1 MTMDAKF
8 KERLTLIN
16 KAIRCEP
23 VDRIPL
29 IWQGTA
35 PAPIQMGLT
44 MAEFA
49 FEPLKGIKAQLDYMD
64 KLGVDGS
71 NAPLWFRADVG
82 LTATWLSHIKMPGRE
97 LPANMIWQVE
107 EKENM
112 SIEDYDVILNQG
124 FEAFM
129 GQLLPRLVD
138 MQQFQEG
145 AGQMGQFTPVMFQQI
160 IARGYPVVAAGM
172 STIPFETLCGGRS
185 MMAFFMDL
193 YRIPDKVK
201 EVLDAMT
208 PMYIGMAVQ
217 AMENTSGIRG
227 CWVGGWRTASAL
239 LAPKLWDKFVF
250 PYMQQVVYGLAE
262 NDIISV
268 LHLDQDWTRDLA
280 RLLELPAKKCVLNL
294 DGMTDIRKARKILG
308 DHMAI
313 LGDVPAELLATG
325 TPDQVRDYVKHLIA
339 DIGTTGLLLCPGC
352 DAPINAKHENLMAM
366 YDAGREFG
374 ASA

>member
-1 MTMDAKF
+1 
-8 KERLTLIN
+8 
-16 KAIRCEP
+16 
-23 VDRIPL
+23 
-29 IWQGTA
+29 
-35 PAPIQMGLT
+35 
-44 MAEFA
+44 
-49 FEPLKGIKAQLDYMD
+49 
-64 KLGVDGS
+64 
-71 NAPLWFRADVG
+71 
-82 LTATWLSHIKMPGRE
+82 
-97 LPANMIWQVE
+97 
-107 EKENM
+107 
-112 SIEDYDVILNQG
+112 
-124 FEAFM
+124 
-129 GQLLPRLVD
+129 
-138 MQQFQEG
+138 
-145 AGQMGQFTPVMFQQI
+145 
-160 IARGYPVVAAGM
+160 
-172 STIPFETLCGGRS
+172 
-185 MMAFFMDL
+185 MAFFMDL

-201 EVLDAMT
+201 EVLDTMT

-325 TPDQVRDYVKHLIA
+325 TPDQVRDYVKHLIE

-366 YDAGREFG
+366 YDAGRS
-374 ASA
+374 SAPRLER

>member
-107 EKENM
+107 EKKTCPSRIMTSSSTRGLRPSWVSCSHGWWICSN
-112 SIEDYDVILNQG
+112 SRRVQG
-124 FEAFM
+124 KWT
-129 GQLLPRLVD
+129 VH
-138 MQQFQEG
+138 
-145 AGQMGQFTPVMFQQI
+145 AGHVP
-160 IARGYPVVAAGM
+160 ADHRAGI
-172 STIPFETLCGGRS
+172 SGRGGR
-185 MMAFFMDL
+185 
-193 YRIPDKVK
+193 YV
-201 EVLDAMT
+201 
-208 PMYIGMAVQ
+208 
-217 AMENTSGIRG
+217 
-227 CWVGGWRTASAL
+227 
-239 LAPKLWDKFVF
+239 
-250 PYMQQVVYGLAE
+250 
-262 NDIISV
+262 
-268 LHLDQDWTRDLA
+268 
-280 RLLELPAKKCVLNL
+280 
-294 DGMTDIRKARKILG
+294 
-308 DHMAI
+308 DHP
-313 LGDVPAELLATG
+313 V
-325 TPDQVRDYVKHLIA
+325 
-339 DIGTTGLLLCPGC
+339 
-352 DAPINAKHENLMAM
+352 
-366 YDAGREFG
+366 
-374 ASA
+374 